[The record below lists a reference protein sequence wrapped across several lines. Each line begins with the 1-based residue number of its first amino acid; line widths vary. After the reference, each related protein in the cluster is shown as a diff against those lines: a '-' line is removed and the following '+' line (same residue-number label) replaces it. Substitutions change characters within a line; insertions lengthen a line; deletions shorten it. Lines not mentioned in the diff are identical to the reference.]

1 MKSLITYKKLFWLMS
16 SVCLF
21 LLFLL
26 FLFIQPHLIKNKN
39 ESQVTKLQKPIDET
53 IATFINESNQTV
65 TKAKYDLGKK
75 QYEYESWRID
85 YTKTLYRY
93 QMYSSVVL
101 LILSIAVL
109 GCGLF
114 FSYMQFQDRLKNIH
128 PNILEPSNVNDQKEN
143 NDEIKTSLRIS
154 MAGIEISSSI
164 IGLLILCVSL
174 AFFYL
179 YIANIY
185 PILDPSGKTSGKI
198 PQPLTDES
206 SAPKNEDSKSP
217 KQPENPLKK
226 STDEQFFNK

>member
-1 MKSLITYKKLFWLMS
+1 MKLLITYKNLFWLMS

-21 LLFLL
+21 LLFL
-26 FLFIQPHLIKNKN
+26 FIEPHLIKNKN
-39 ESQVTKLQKPIDET
+39 ESRVPKLQKSIDNSTLEK
-53 IATFINESNQTV
+53 IADKSNQTV
-65 TKAKYDLGKK
+65 IQAKYDLGEK
-75 QYEYESWRID
+75 QYKYESWRID
-85 YTKTLYRY
+85 YTKRLYEY

-101 LILSIAVL
+101 LILSFLVL

-114 FSYMQFQDRLKNIH
+114 FSYMQFQNRLKNINPKMLSSNN
-128 PNILEPSNVNDQKEN
+128 PNGQEEN
-143 NDEIKTSLRIS
+143 NDENKTSLKIS

-185 PILDPSGKTSGKI
+185 PIIDPSGKTSGKI

-226 STDEQFFNK
+226 STDEQSSNK